1 MPLLPVLDS
10 SFKAASF
17 SFSDAAYLILFPFET
32 LYKGGRAILTWTLL
46 NPRPD
51 IFIPFYW
58 IGSVTGFF
66 GAYYR
71 GSAWVMVLTA
81 WFTTMNTIAL
91 WRLFI

>member
-1 MPLLPVLDS
+1 MSIAEFFRKSYVSHPLAFNLEMVS
-10 SFKAASF
+10 AITVIIGS
-17 SFSDAAYLILFPFET
+17 
-32 LYKGGRAILTWTLL
+32 AILTWTVLEH
-46 NPRPD
+46 RPD
-51 IFIPFYW
+51 ILITFYW
-58 IGSVTGFF
+58 IGSLNGYF